1 MTLSLKGKTVI
12 VTGAANGVGL
22 AIAKKFT
29 AAKANVML
37 ADIDEDTLN
46 EEVMILKDQGG
57 NTSAFSGD
65 LREKLTLNNLLA
77 ATIDTYEEID
87 ILVNA
92 SRQMLL
98 SDPLNTEE
106 DAFETLIH
114 QNVIVNLRLS
124 QLVAKKMI
132 AQHPN
137 RENGQTIGT
146 IVNLS
151 SIAATHT
158 LPETF
163 SYSVSSAAL
172 NQLTR
177 SLSIAL
183 ADKGIRVNGVALGSV
198 MRSSLR
204 GMIRDD
210 LDLHDKV
217 IQATPLGRIGEADEV
232 ASAVLFLASSEANF
246 ITGQILTVDGGRTL
260 IDRMESPAY

>member
-1 MTLSLKGKTVI
+1 
-12 VTGAANGVGL
+12 
-22 AIAKKFT
+22 
-29 AAKANVML
+29 
-37 ADIDEDTLN
+37 
-46 EEVMILKDQGG
+46 
-57 NTSAFSGD
+57 
-65 LREKLTLNNLLA
+65 
-77 ATIDTYEEID
+77 
-87 ILVNA
+87 
-92 SRQMLL
+92 
-98 SDPLNTEE
+98 
-106 DAFETLIH
+106 
-114 QNVIVNLRLS
+114 
-124 QLVAKKMI
+124 MI

-198 MRSSLR
+198 MSSSLR

-217 IQATPLGRIGEADEV
+217 VQATPLGRIGEADEV
-232 ASAVLFLASSEANF
+232 ASAVLFLASSDANF

>member
-1 MTLSLKGKTVI
+1 MTISQKAKTI
-12 VTGAANGVGL
+12 IITGAANGVGL
-22 AIAKKFT
+22 AIARKF
-29 AAKANVML
+29 AAAGANVML

-46 EEVMILKDQGG
+46 EEVNLLKEAGG
-57 NTSAFSGD
+57 NASAFSGD

-87 ILVNA
+87 VLINA

-106 DAFETLIH
+106 DAFEALIH
-114 QNVIVNLRLS
+114 QNLIVNLRLS

-132 AQHPN
+132 SQHPN
-137 RENGQTIGT
+137 REKGQTIGT

-177 SLSIAL
+177 SLSVAL
-183 ADKGIRVNGVALGSV
+183 ADKGIRVNAVALGSV
-198 MRSSLR
+198 MSASLR
-204 GMIRDD
+204 GMIRED

-217 IQATPLGRIGEADEV
+217 IDATPLGRIGEAEEA
-232 ASAVLFLASSEANF
+232 ASAVLFLASDEANF
-246 ITGQILTVDGGRTL
+246 ITGQILTIDGGRTL
-260 IDRMESPAY
+260 IDRMDFPAY

>member
-198 MRSSLR
+198 MSSSLR